1 MWDSDLGAVWTPDNK
16 YSITSPSC
24 NFVPEAFVGRVV
36 VALRADYR
44 YGPPDP
50 IQWPQILSPGWDYLC
65 AVRRRVD
72 SSDRRAVMWTDPPA
86 DQFEVIG
93 GCEFT
98 SLGLFKKSSI
108 APLLT
113 LARELDRTIDRRE
126 GPDREGSTAEHL
138 QWLAGAVRQ
147 GCDRLS
153 RFPSTLR
160 DACLQYRDI
169 QRYWLMATA
178 HMEYFDLMKKTSKSK
193 HTSPRVR
200 LDFMGAFTTHP
211 HVVQNLFAAGIPVRF
226 IRSDASVQGLH
237 LMTGEAV
244 RPSSL
249 CTD

>member
-50 IQWPQILSPGWDYLC
+50 IQWPQLLSPTWDYLC
-65 AVRRRVD
+65 AIRRGVD
-72 SSDRRAVMWTDPPA
+72 SSDHRAVMWTNPPE
-86 DQFEVIG
+86 DQFGVIS

-98 SLGLFKKSSI
+98 SLGVFK
-108 APLLT
+108 
-113 LARELDRTIDRRE
+113 R
-126 GPDREGSTAEHL
+126 
-138 QWLAGAVRQ
+138 GA
-147 GCDRLS
+147 
-153 RFPSTLR
+153 
-160 DACLQYRDI
+160 
-169 QRYWLMATA
+169 MA
-178 HMEYFDLMKKTSKSK
+178 HIEYFDLIKKTLKSK
-193 HTSPRVR
+193 HTSPIPVR
-200 LDFMGAFTTHP
+200 LDFIGAFTTLP

-244 RPSSL
+244 QLSSL